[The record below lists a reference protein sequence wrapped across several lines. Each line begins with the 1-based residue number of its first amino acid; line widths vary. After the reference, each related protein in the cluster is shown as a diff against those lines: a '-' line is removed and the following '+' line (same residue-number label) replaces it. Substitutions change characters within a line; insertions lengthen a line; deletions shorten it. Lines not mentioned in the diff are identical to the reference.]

1 MQHRKTRTF
10 YILVI
15 LIPEFWI
22 KKRALSFTPTTV
34 VYFTLAD
41 LLETKKVQVHC
52 SLQAEALFLV
62 FADGRKEISAMG
74 RKWL

>member
-22 KKRALSFTPTTV
+22 KKRALN
-34 VYFTLAD
+34 D
-41 LLETKKVQVHC
+41 C
-52 SLQAEALFLV
+52 SLGKAPVPVCSPKLSAFERGSYL
-62 FADGRKEISAMG
+62 DGWPNPGDQVTASDIEID
-74 RKWL
+74 L